1 MTDLELAVAA
11 FVKMYRGEPLSI
23 NDAQRVF
30 SVFIEK
36 PPQVDSQNQAQLQ
49 QLFTQAR
56 EGIQRTY
63 FQQK

>member
-11 FVKMYRGEPLSI
+11 FVKMYRGEALSI
-23 NDAQRVF
+23 SDAQRVF
-30 SVFIEK
+30 TVFIDR
-36 PPQVDSQNQAQLQ
+36 PPQVDSNNQAQLQ

-63 FQQK
+63 FKQ